1 MSIRTIVK
9 TMLANYAAATTGAE
23 AVQVQAG
30 SRPQLS
36 PGRGVR
42 CAIQ

>member
-23 AVQVQAG
+23 AVQVHAWT
-30 SRPQLS
+30 RPQLS
-36 PGRGVR
+36 PDRGVR